1 MKLKEEIKR
10 AQAVHGGVVEVNKAD
25 YIQMLKELKILR
37 FKVSSKM
44 YWKKKEGQPE
54 GASAGTASV

>member
-1 MKLKEEIKR
+1 M
-10 AQAVHGGVVEVNKAD
+10 GGVVEVNKAD

-44 YWKKKEGQPE
+44 YWKKKDDPPE
-54 GASAGTASV
+54 AGAPAGAASI